1 MLPIMSNGCE
11 SWIGTGSEAG
21 FLLGYA
27 PIYLRTSRDHQ
38 QLSHLDACP
47 NIIYIYIYIYYI
59 HILIGWNYPVVGGSG
74 LELWLSIQSP
84 FKKQAASWSY

>member
-47 NIIYIYIYIYYI
+47 NIIYIYINTYI
-59 HILIGWNYPVVGGSG
+59 HYVVLMHLICHPDI
-74 LELWLSIQSP
+74 SIHKTRLVCACP
-84 FKKQAASWSY
+84 RICV